1 MKTFIGVSCVILS
14 SLFFIASFL
23 SFIVM
28 LAYSATGFITEIK
41 SETTSF
47 YNILFYVA
55 SLLFFQLP
63 GVILFIFGLVFG
75 FIASRKLS

>member
-1 MKTFIGVSCVILS
+1 
-14 SLFFIASFL
+14 
-23 SFIVM
+23 M
-28 LAYSATGFITEIK
+28 LGYSATGFIREIK

-55 SLLFFQLP
+55 GLLFFQIP